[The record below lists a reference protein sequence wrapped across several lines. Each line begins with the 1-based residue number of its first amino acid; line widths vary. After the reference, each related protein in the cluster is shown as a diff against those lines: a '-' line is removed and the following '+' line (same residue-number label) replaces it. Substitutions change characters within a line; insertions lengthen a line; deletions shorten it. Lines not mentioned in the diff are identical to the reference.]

1 MVALAVEDGKAAVE
15 ELAQAGIYPHSP
27 LGESAVCF
35 WAIIEDP
42 DGNRVIIHQRKD
54 GTVG

>member
-1 MVALAVEDGKAAVE
+1 MKAALE
-15 ELAQAGIYPHSP
+15 ELDQLGVQIHSP